1 MQRVDFRLVILLVI
15 AVLFMMSTILRHDQ
29 EQIVPVVIEGDF
41 IDFDYRQV
49 FNLPSEACLE
59 ESSLPSRLPVL

>member
-1 MQRVDFRLVILLVI
+1 
-15 AVLFMMSTILRHDQ
+15 MMSTIQRH
-29 EQIVPVVIEGDF
+29 EEVKIVPVVIEGDF

-49 FNLPSEACLE
+49 FNLPVESCSE